1 MTAHIET
8 EPGTADLL
16 LFADPRNA
24 AAELSRVLDTHRTLD
39 RTEDGAQRSGSAFRD
54 ALNGRVADAGGE
66 LLRGVE
72 LGTVLLGGWLQYRE
86 LGPAAR
92 RSLEQPGSTEIVR
105 LAGHTITS
113 KHAPYVD
120 VYIEGQYVARVSFGI
135 DLEFEVAMLQTSIR
149 NGRLMSLR
157 ASGCMASITWSV
169 EGFPVAQNTARLTMP
184 LQLRLGDGIL
194 LLRGTDAPQP

>member
-1 MTAHIET
+1 MTVHIET

-16 LFADPRNA
+16 LFPDPGNA
-24 AAELSRVLDTHRTLD
+24 TAELSRALDTHRTLE
-39 RTEDGAQRSGSAFRD
+39 RVEDGPQRAGSAFRG

-66 LLRGVE
+66 LLRGIE

-86 LGPAAR
+86 LGLAAR
-92 RSLEQPGSTEIVR
+92 RSVEQPGSTEIVR
-105 LAGHTITS
+105 LDGHTITS

-120 VYIEGQYVARVSFGI
+120 VYIEGQYVARIGFGI
-135 DLEFEVAMLQTSIR
+135 DLEFGVGLLQASIR

-157 ASGCMASITWSV
+157 AGDCTASITWSV

-184 LQLRLGDGIL
+184 LQLRLGDGIRL
-194 LLRGTDAPQP
+194 VGTDASQP

>member
-1 MTAHIET
+1 MTVHIET

-24 AAELSRVLDTHRTLD
+24 AAELSRVLDARRTLE
-39 RTEDGAQRSGSAFRD
+39 RVEDGAQRAGSVFRD
-54 ALNGRVADAGGE
+54 ALNGRVAEAGGE
-66 LLRGVE
+66 LLRGID
-72 LGTVLLGGWLQYRE
+72 LGAVLLGGWQRYRE
-86 LGPAAR
+86 LRLAAR
-92 RSLEQPGSTEIVR
+92 RSVEQPGSTEMVR

-120 VYIEGQYVARVSFGI
+120 VYVEGQHVARVDFGI
-135 DLEFEVAMLQTSIR
+135 DLEFDIVLLQASIR

-157 ASGCMASITWSV
+157 AGDCTASITWSV

-184 LQLRLGDGIL
+184 LQLRLGDGIPL
-194 LLRGTDAPQP
+194 GGADAPRP

>member
-1 MTAHIET
+1 MTVHIET

-24 AAELSRVLDTHRTLD
+24 AAELSRALDARRTLE
-39 RTEDGAQRSGSAFRD
+39 RAGDGPQRAGSAFRD

-66 LLRGVE
+66 LLRGIE

-86 LGPAAR
+86 LGLAAR
-92 RSLEQPGSTEIVR
+92 RSVEQPGSTEIVR

-120 VYIEGQYVARVSFGI
+120 VYIEGQYVARVGFGI
-135 DLEFEVAMLQTSIR
+135 DLEFGVGLLQASIR

-157 ASGCMASITWSV
+157 AGDCTASITWSV

-194 LLRGTDAPQP
+194 LSGAGAPQP

>member
-1 MTAHIET
+1 MTVHIET

-24 AAELSRVLDTHRTLD
+24 AVELSRVLDARRTLE
-39 RTEDGAQRSGSAFRD
+39 RVEDGAQRAGSVFRD
-54 ALNGRVADAGGE
+54 ALNGRVAEAGGE
-66 LLRGVE
+66 LLRGID
-72 LGTVLLGGWLQYRE
+72 LGAVLLGGWQRYRE
-86 LGPAAR
+86 LALAAR
-92 RSLEQPGSTEIVR
+92 RSVEQPGSTEMVR

-120 VYIEGQYVARVSFGI
+120 VYVEGQHVARVDFGI
-135 DLEFEVAMLQTSIR
+135 DLEFDVVLLQASIR

-157 ASGCMASITWSV
+157 AGDCTASITWSV

-184 LQLRLGDGIL
+184 LQLRLGEGIPL
-194 LLRGTDAPQP
+194 GGADASRS